1 MQIEFFGVLK
11 EVVGSHQVSLDLTPP
26 MPIGDVLDVLTAQ
39 YPALESHLPRVA
51 CAVGD
56 EIKSRQDFVSA
67 GEVLVLLPPVS
78 GG

>member
-11 EVVGSHQVSLDLTPP
+11 EVVGSHQVTLDITPP
-26 MPIGDVLDVLTAQ
+26 VSIEEILASLTAQ
-39 YPALESHLPRVA
+39 YPALQSHLTRVA

-56 EIKSRQDFVSA
+56 EVRSRQDVLQA
-67 GEVLVLLPPVS
+67 NDVLVLLPPVS

>member
-1 MQIEFFGVLK
+1 MQVEFFGVLK
-11 EVVGSHQVSLDLTPP
+11 EVVGSSQATLDVTPP
-26 MPIGDVLDVLTAQ
+26 ASIGDILDVLTVQ
-39 YPALESHLPRVA
+39 YPALVGHLPRVA

-56 EIKSRQDFVSA
+56 EIKGRQDLVNP

>member
-1 MQIEFFGVLK
+1 MQVEFFGVLK
-11 EVVGSHQVSLDLTPP
+11 EVVGAERLALDFEPP
-26 MPIGDVLDVLTAQ
+26 VTIAEVLSRLLAD
-39 YPALESHLPRVA
+39 YPAMQAHLPRVA

-56 EIKSRQDFVSA
+56 EVKSRQDLLHT

>member
-1 MQIEFFGVLK
+1 MQVEFFGVLK
-11 EVVGSHQVSLDLTPP
+11 EVVGSHQVTLDLTPP
-26 MPIGDVLDVLTAQ
+26 ALIGDILGKLTDQ
-39 YPALESHLPRVA
+39 YPALEAHLPRVA

-56 EIKSRQDFVSA
+56 EVKSRHDVLNS